1 MTDRP
6 PAGEYDFELDPFQ
19 LRAIEALDRGSSVL
33 VAAPTGSG
41 KTVVAEHAVARA
53 LAEGG
58 KAFYTTPIKALS
70 NQKYGDLARRHGASN
85 VGLLTGDN
93 AINGDAPAVVMTTEV
108 LRNMIYAGSPALRG
122 LRFVILDE
130 VHYLQDT
137 YRGPVWEEV
146 IIHLPPSVQLV
157 CLSATV
163 SNAEEVAEWLTAV
176 RGSTALVLEERRPV
190 ELRNLY
196 LAGDRSSEQVHLMP
210 TLVDG
215 LPNPEAERLDGDD
228 GRAGRNG
235 RRGRHGPAR
244 GRRRFFTPRRPDV
257 IDLLDERDMLPS
269 IYFIFSRMGC
279 QEAVSA
285 CLDAGMRLT
294 SPDERPRIRAIA
306 EERTSTLTDA
316 DLEVLGY
323 DRWLLALEQGI
334 ASHHAGMVPAFKETV
349 EACFAQGLVKAV
361 FATETLAVGINMPA
375 RSVVIERLTKFDGEG
390 RAFLTPGEYTQLTGR
405 AGRRGIDE
413 LGYAVVL
420 WSPFVPFDQVA
431 SLASSRTYGL
441 RSAFRPTYNM
451 AANLVRRYEPADA
464 HHLLN
469 LSFAQFQADRAV
481 VRMETRIERTEDR
494 VKSLQAEAQCELGD
508 VDEYRRLVR
517 DATEQQRT
525 RTTATT
531 SGLTFALS
539 RLAPGVI
546 VDVGGERL
554 VVLSVAFR
562 KGGTVR
568 AQTINT
574 AGDRVVLDG
583 NTLSEPP
590 VRVGQLDLPVPYAPN
605 NRAFQHQVA
614 DLLRTARVGRRPRGD
629 DADTGPED
637 APDPLDRA
645 AGGEQVGGVSPQDL
659 AYLVAEHPVDG
670 CPDRDRHVRSALHA
684 ERAEKELDDL
694 RREVRSRTESL
705 ARRFDRVL
713 RLLESWG
720 YLDGW
725 ALTDRGKV
733 LARTYHE
740 CDLLVAEAM
749 CSGALDGL
757 DPATM
762 AGIVSCFTYEHRGP
776 TASPTP
782 WFPSRLARER
792 WGRIEQLAGELTG
805 NEAAAGLQATRMPDP
820 GFLALA
826 HAWAAGEPLA
836 DVLDDEDLSGG
847 DFVRN
852 IKTLIDLLRQ
862 IGDIAPEKATA
873 TSARQAA
880 DALLRGVVAASS
892 RLEETDAG
900 DADDTEA
907 GEGAEAAGGA
917 AGDAGDADDTE
928 AGEDAEAA
936 GGAAGDAGGEVEE
949 ANGDGGHDGGV
960 QP

>member
-1 MTDRP
+1 MTDTP
-6 PAGEYDFELDPFQ
+6 GLGDYDFELDPFQ
-19 LRAIEALDRGSSVL
+19 LRAIEALDRGASVL

-53 LAEGG
+53 LAAGG

-70 NQKYGDLARRHGASN
+70 NQKYGDLARRHGSAN

-108 LRNMIYAGSPALRG
+108 LRNMIYAGSPALKG

-146 IIHLPPSVQLV
+146 IIHLPPAVQLV

-163 SNAEEVAEWLTAV
+163 SNAEDVADWLTTV
-176 RGSTALVLEERRPV
+176 RGSTALILEEERPV

-196 LAGDRSSEQVHLMP
+196 LAGDRSSEHLHLMP

-215 LPNPEAERLDGDD
+215 QPNPEAVRLDSDAD
-228 GRAGRNG
+228 RGRNG
-235 RRGRHGPAR
+235 RRNRHGPAR
-244 GRRRFFTPRRPDV
+244 GRRRFFTPRRPEV
-257 IDLLDERDMLPS
+257 IDLLDERDMLPA
-269 IYFIFSRMGC
+269 IYFLFSRMGC
-279 QEAVSA
+279 EEAVSA
-285 CLDAGMRLT
+285 CVDAGLRLT
-294 SPDERPRIRAIA
+294 SPDERPRIRALA
-306 EERTSTLTDA
+306 EERTASLNDD
-316 DLEVLGY
+316 DLDVLGY

-334 ASHHAGMVPAFKETV
+334 AAHHAGMVPPFKETV

-375 RSVVIERLTKFDGEG
+375 RSVVIERLTKFTGEA

-405 AGRRGIDE
+405 AGRRGIDD
-413 LGYAVVL
+413 LGYAIVL

-431 SLASSRTYGL
+431 SLASSRTYAL

-451 AANLVRRYEPADA
+451 AANLVRRYEPAEA

-494 VKSLQAEAQCELGD
+494 VKSLRAEARCELGD
-508 VDEYRRLVR
+508 IDEYRALAREAA
-517 DATEQQRT
+517 DKQRKSGGG
-525 RTTATT
+525 TAGNGNL
-531 SGLTFALS
+531 SDQLS
-539 RLAPGVI
+539 RLGPGAV
-546 VDVGGERL
+546 VEVAGERWAI
-554 VVLSVAFR
+554 LSVAFR
-562 KGGTVR
+562 KGGRVR
-568 AQTINT
+568 AQAINT
-574 AGDRVVLDG
+574 SGERMVLDG
-583 NTLSEPP
+583 STLEDVP
-590 VRVGQLDLPVPYAPN
+590 VRIGHIELPVPYTPN

-614 DLLRTARVGRRPRGD
+614 DALRTARLGRRRPEPEP
-629 DADTGPED
+629 DTEPGGARPAKEPGVPAED
-637 APDPLDRA
+637 LLFLVTQHPLDA
-645 AGGEQVGGVSPQDL
+645 
-659 AYLVAEHPVDG
+659 
-670 CPDRDRHVRSALHA
+670 CPDRDRHLRAAAHA
-684 ERAEKELDDL
+684 ERAERELEDL

-725 ALTDRGKV
+725 SLSERGRV

-749 CSGALDGL
+749 CSGALDDL
-757 DPATM
+757 DPATL
-762 AGIVSCFTYEHRGP
+762 AGLVSCFTYEHRGP
-776 TASPTP
+776 NPSPTP
-782 WFPSRLARER
+782 WFPSKLARER
-792 WGRIEQLAGELTG
+792 WGRIEQLAEELVDDEG
-805 NEAAAGLQATRMPDP
+805 AAGLAATRLPDP

-836 DVLDDEDLSGG
+836 QVLDDEDLSGG

-862 IGDIAPEKATA
+862 VGDIAPVPATGR
-873 TSARQAA
+873 SAREAA
-880 DALLRGVVAASS
+880 EALHRGVVSASS
-892 RLEETDAG
+892 NLDAVDEAG
-900 DADDTEA
+900 DGEA
-907 GEGAEAAGGA
+907 
-917 AGDAGDADDTE
+917 TS
-928 AGEDAEAA
+928 
-936 GGAAGDAGGEVEE
+936 
-949 ANGDGGHDGGV
+949 
-960 QP
+960 

>member
-1 MTDRP
+1 VSDA
-6 PAGEYDFELDPFQ
+6 AGPGDYDFELDPFQ
-19 LRAIEALDRGSSVL
+19 LRAIEALDRGASVL

-53 LAEGG
+53 LADGG

-70 NQKYGDLARRHGASN
+70 NQKYSDLARRHGSAN

-146 IIHLPPSVQLV
+146 IIHLPASVQLV

-163 SNAEEVAEWLTAV
+163 SNAEDVADWLTTV
-176 RGSTALVLEERRPV
+176 RGSTALVLEEERPV

-196 LAGDRSSEQVHLMP
+196 LVGDRSSEHMHLMP

-215 LPNPEAERLDGDD
+215 QPNPEAQRLDDD
-228 GRAGRNG
+228 TDRGRTNG
-235 RRGRHGPAR
+235 RRNRHGPAR
-244 GRRRFFTPRRPDV
+244 GRRRFFTPRRPEV
-257 IDLLDERDMLPS
+257 IDLLDERAMLPS
-269 IYFIFSRMGC
+269 LYFLFSRMGC
-279 QEAVSA
+279 EEAVSA
-285 CLDAGMRLT
+285 CVDAGLRLT
-294 SPDERPRIRAIA
+294 SPDEKPRIRAIA
-306 EERTSTLTDA
+306 EERTAALSDD
-316 DLEVLGY
+316 DLDVLGY

-334 ASHHAGMVPAFKETV
+334 AAHHAGMVPPFKETV
-349 EACFAQGLVKAV
+349 EACFTQGLVKAV

-375 RSVVIERLTKFDGEG
+375 RSVVIERLTKFTGEA

-413 LGYAVVL
+413 LGYAIVL

-431 SLASSRTYGL
+431 SLASSRTYAL

-481 VRMETRIERTEDR
+481 VRLETRIERTEER
-494 VKSLQAEAQCELGD
+494 VKSLRAEARCDLGD
-508 VDEYRRLVR
+508 VDEYRALVR
-517 DATEQQRT
+517 EAAEKQRDQKATGNGGNMADQ
-525 RTTATT
+525 
-531 SGLTFALS
+531 LS
-539 RLAPGVI
+539 RLGPGVV
-546 VDVGGERL
+546 VDVGGERWA
-554 VVLSVAFR
+554 VLSVAFR
-562 KGGTVR
+562 KGGRVR
-568 AQTINT
+568 AQAINA
-574 AGDRVVLDG
+574 AGDRTVLDG
-583 NTLSEPP
+583 STLEDAP
-590 VRVGQLDLPVPYAPN
+590 VRVGHIDLPVPYAPN

-614 DLLRTARVGRRPRGD
+614 DALRTARLGRRR
-629 DADTGPED
+629 PE
-637 APDPLDRA
+637 PLESDSA
-645 AGGEQVGGVSPQDL
+645 TPPIVGVPAEDLLFLVSQ
-659 AYLVAEHPVDG
+659 HPVDA
-670 CPDRDRHVRSALHA
+670 CPDRESHLRAVVHA
-684 ERAEKELDDL
+684 ERAQRELDDL

-725 ALTDRGKV
+725 SLTDRGRV

-757 DPATM
+757 DPATL
-762 AGIVSCFTYEHRGP
+762 AGLVSCFTYEHRGP
-776 TASPTP
+776 NPSPTP

-792 WGRIEQLAGELTG
+792 WGRIEQLAEELIVDEG
-805 NEAAAGLQATRMPDP
+805 VAGLPATRRPDP

-836 DVLDDEDLSGG
+836 EVLDDEDLSGG

-862 IGDIAPEKATA
+862 VGDIAPVGATA
-873 TSARQAA
+873 SSAREAA
-880 DALLRGVVAASS
+880 DALHRGVVAASS
-892 RLEETDAG
+892 TLDDA
-900 DADDTEA
+900 
-907 GEGAEAAGGA
+907 
-917 AGDAGDADDTE
+917 
-928 AGEDAEAA
+928 
-936 GGAAGDAGGEVEE
+936 VEE
-949 ANGDGGHDGGV
+949 EGEAEGQAVAEGSVGESE
-960 QP
+960 QA